1 MPFVAAG
8 RARRAGL
15 VLIVIVV
22 AAAVVL
28 GGLGAILSQAQR
40 VVPMVRGVTLS
51 ASQAGPGSPVFMSA
65 NATDPLG
72 IASVEVRVDA
82 TAWAPMAS
90 LASLGGQSVQ
100 AAALVNAPVH
110 EIGIGAA
117 HVCALLAGGTV
128 RCVGAGWA
136 GQLGNDA
143 TLDSSVPVSVFGI
156 ATATS
161 IAVGRTHACAVLAGG
176 SVVCWGSGTS
186 GELGDG
192 RKRSSASPIAAARL
206 SGVTAIAAGAARTCA
221 LLDMGAVACWGDN
234 ANGAAGQPGGSVAE
248 PTRVAG
254 IEGAIGISVGAQHA
268 CAVLGSGAV
277 ACWGGNRFGQLGTP
291 TIEAGSHPSPSVVAG
306 LPPAIGVV
314 AGDSF
319 TCALLRDGTARC
331 WGANSSGELGGG
343 DIDSLPHNVPSP
355 VADASGPLTG
365 LTALVAGGRHACALA
380 AEGQVR
386 CWGADDTGQLGEG
399 SPGSPRMPATAVPG
413 VAGATALAA
422 GGDHAC
428 AVLADG
434 WLRCWGDAGPAWLP
448 APDIDAGPGSI
459 APTPLAG
466 HGGLLSTG
474 RHELCVRATDLAGN
488 VAEPVCVSL
497 SIGTSGGVIIG
508 GGPTVA
514 GGPSAAASA
523 SPPPSPSL
531 APRPTASPGP
541 SPVPSASVAASPSGR
556 PDSRS
561 VVSLAQ
567 TLLVNG
573 APASGAP
580 VSVKSG
586 TSVTSAVRATPA
598 MAGLALELWRQ
609 SPGEVAVKV
618 GSVTLDAAGTARFGW
633 QAARADASY
642 TWRFAGTAT
651 VGPATSDSIRV
662 LVGAGASSLPVG

>member
-1 MPFVAAG
+1 MPSIARG
-8 RARRAGL
+8 RARRAA
-15 VLIVIVV
+15 LILVV
-22 AAAVVL
+22 AVVAGVVVA
-28 GGLGAILSQAQR
+28 GGLGATLSKAQR
-40 VVPMVRGVTLS
+40 VIPLVRGVTLS
-51 ASQAGPGSPVFMSA
+51 ASQAGPGSPVFVSA
-65 NATDPLG
+65 NATDPQG
-72 IASVEVRVDA
+72 IASVEFRVDEA
-82 TAWAPMAS
+82 AWAPMAS
-90 LASLGGQSVQ
+90 LASLGGQSIQ
-100 AAALVNAPVH
+100 AAALVNAPVR

-143 TLDSSVPVSVFGI
+143 TLDSSMPVSVFGI
-156 ATATS
+156 STATS
-161 IAVGRTHACAVLAGG
+161 IAVGRAHACALLAGG

-192 RKRSSASPIAAARL
+192 RKRSSASPVAAARL
-206 SGVTAIAAGAARTCA
+206 SGVSAIAAGAGRTCA
-221 LLDMGAVACWGDN
+221 LLAAGTVACWGDN
-234 ANGAAGQPGGSVAE
+234 ANGAAGQPGTGVAE
-248 PTRVAG
+248 PTRVPG
-254 IEGAIGISVGAQHA
+254 IEGATGISVGAQHA

-291 TIEAGSHPSPSVVAG
+291 TVEAGAHPSPSVVAG

-343 DIDSLPHNVPSP
+343 DTDGLPHGVPSP
-355 VADASGPLTG
+355 VADARGPLAG
-365 LTALVAGGRHACALA
+365 LTALAAGGRHACALA
-380 AEGQVR
+380 ADGLVR

-399 SPGSPRMPATAVPG
+399 SPGPPRMPATAVPG

-561 VVSLAQ
+561 VVALTQSF
-567 TLLVNG
+567 LVNG
-573 APASGAP
+573 SPTSGAV

-586 TSVTSAVRATPA
+586 TSVTSVVRATPSL
-598 MAGLALELWRQ
+598 AGLALEPWRQ
-609 SPGEVAVKV
+609 SPGEAAVKV
-618 GSVTLDAAGTARFGW
+618 AAVSLDAAGSARFGW
-633 QAARADASY
+633 QVARADATY
-642 TWRFAGTAT
+642 TWRFAGTTT
-651 VGPATSDSIRV
+651 VGPATSDAVRV
-662 LVGAGASSLPVG
+662 VVGAGASSLPVG